1 MRQFFHPSSFRII
14 QHFLESIHYDFV
26 NSLNLTIPLGVSWGR
41 VPIRNSQIIAISP
54 EGFVIKLK
62 SIVQDEGT
70 RDPEP
75 GDNVFSDKLF
85 GISISDIHQGLGFNL
100 FGQIVR
106 ADQQISFV
114 PCCFREKADNIQAPL
129 GKWPRA
135 G

>member
-1 MRQFFHPSSFRII
+1 MRQFLHSSFFCIV
-14 QHFLESIHYDFV
+14 QPFLESVHYDFV
-26 NSLNLTIPLGVSWGR
+26 NSLGLSIPLRVSWGG
-41 VPIRNSQIIAISP
+41 VPICNPQIIAISP

-106 ADQQISFV
+106 VD
-114 PCCFREKADNIQAPL
+114 
-129 GKWPRA
+129 
-135 G
+135 